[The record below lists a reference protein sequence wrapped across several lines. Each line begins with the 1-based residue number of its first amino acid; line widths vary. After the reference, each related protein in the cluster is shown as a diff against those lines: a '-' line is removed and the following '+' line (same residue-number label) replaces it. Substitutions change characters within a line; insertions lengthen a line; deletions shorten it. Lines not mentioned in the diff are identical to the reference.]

1 MVLICF
7 GTRPEYIKVS
17 PLINK
22 MSKMNIDFKT
32 FFTGQHKDLVKYK
45 ANFFIDINDGP
56 NRLDSIVASI
66 MNSIDFK
73 KEGIT
78 KVLVQGDTT
87 TAMAMA
93 LSAFHNKIPVIHLE
107 AGLRTY
113 NLEQPYPEEAN
124 RQIISRIASI
134 HLCPTDLSKQ
144 NLQNEKV
151 AGRLEV
157 VGNTVLDNLKN
168 TNVTTEKKVLV
179 TMHRRENFND
189 IKKWFLE
196 IDRLAAKYLDYEFVL
211 PIHPNPQIKKYKN
224 VLKTVKVMEHFEYNK
239 LIDYLSSCSYV
250 ITDSGGI
257 QEESAFLRKPC
268 LVCRRETE
276 RTEGLNNFSLL
287 CKSPEKLFSAFEKLN
302 YLPMNGK
309 CPYGDGNSVN
319 KIIKIL
325 QKVRN
330 V

>member
-1 MVLICF
+1 M
-7 GTRPEYIKVS
+7 
-17 PLINK
+17 
-22 MSKMNIDFKT
+22 
-32 FFTGQHKDLVKYK
+32 
-45 ANFFIDINDGP
+45 
-56 NRLDSIVASI
+56 
-66 MNSIDFK
+66 
-73 KEGIT
+73 
-78 KVLVQGDTT
+78 
-87 TAMAMA
+87 
-93 LSAFHNKIPVIHLE
+93 
-107 AGLRTY
+107 
-113 NLEQPYPEEAN
+113 
-124 RQIISRIASI
+124 
-134 HLCPTDLSKQ
+134 
-144 NLQNEKV
+144 QNEKV